1 MVYCTLSAMAFCRLL
16 SQEKNGVLSLI
27 QVTVSFCLHSLAGSR
42 NQSFAGCLYVVH
54 QGDLSGLL
62 LHAHSLKYLLRGK
75 NQQQFWPQ
83 ALFRPESIVSD

>member
-1 MVYCTLSAMAFCRLL
+1 MVYCTLSAVAFCRLL

-42 NQSFAGCLYVVH
+42 NQSFAGFLYVVH

-62 LHAHSLKYLLRGK
+62 LHAHSLKYLLRGEK
-75 NQQQFWPQ
+75 TNSSFGPK
-83 ALFRPESIVSD
+83 LFLDLKV